1 MSQTYLGRYAAPQ
14 KMNVV
19 AAVLNFTEEEWESL
33 KKLKEEDAAEMDKR
47 VVMDNH
53 ENNTGALGTEKGTTG
68 SEYNQALFYILVV
81 EKSLLACVNHSIYL
95 DQNYVLAQT
104 KHRQRCPCCAGEG
117 AGAPSLGAAMPQAM
131 LQAKAIGNHG

>member
-1 MSQTYLGRYAAPQ
+1 
-14 KMNVV
+14 MNVV

-68 SEYNQALFYILVV
+68 SEYN
-81 EKSLLACVNHSIYL
+81 
-95 DQNYVLAQT
+95 
-104 KHRQRCPCCAGEG
+104 
-117 AGAPSLGAAMPQAM
+117 
-131 LQAKAIGNHG
+131 